1 MTNRKNNTKKN
12 NNGTARKAATRGVSK
27 SKRGSYRKSSTQR
40 RQQLLSQAARK
51 AFDAFHPSHLPL
63 PVPTAPYLTVR
74 SRVVITTNKTLTVVG
89 PVEDVLGNSE
99 AWSNVCAFGF
109 NHDTVLGSTGT
120 VQYYTFNPPASDAAT
135 DWEVTPAAYSFQVAC
150 TDSLTSASGV
160 TYIGRLKTTL
170 SQPTGDDTRTAQ
182 NLADAIVQYSNP
194 KCLSNAKLAMNAQQ
208 VNLMPGNMSELTDFR
223 EMNIHANNPSTMWGS
238 NSNQAARNFAGFK
251 PGYIYNP
258 YNKELV
264 VTIAM
269 EWRVRLAPNNPM
281 HQSMTHYPPTHPNV
295 WHALAKAADST
306 AHGVEDV
313 GALGAA
319 GYLASSAAGEGG
331 LMGAFDSAMGAVGGL
346 LPEIGSAAASA
357 AEFAPLL
364 LL

>member
-1 MTNRKNNTKKN
+1 MTKCKNNTKKN
-12 NNGTARKAATRGVSK
+12 NGTTRKAATRGISK
-27 SKRGSYRKSSTQR
+27 SKRGSTRKSGTKG

-74 SRVVITTNKTLTVVG
+74 SRAVITTNKTLTLLG
-89 PVEDVLGNSE
+89 PVEDAIGNSD
-99 AWSNVCAFGF
+99 AWANICAFGADAATVIGTGTF
-109 NHDTVLGSTGT
+109 QHDT
-120 VQYYTFNPPASDAAT
+120 YNPPATDAPS
-135 DWEVTPAAYSFQVAC
+135 DWEVAPAAFSFQVAC
-150 TDSLTSASGV
+150 TDALTAASGV

-170 SQPTGDDTRTAQ
+170 SQPDTNDSRTVQ
-182 NLADAIVQYSNP
+182 ELANAIVQYSNP
-194 KCLSNAKLAMNAQQ
+194 KCLSNAKLAMTAQQ
-208 VNLMPGNMSELTDFR
+208 VNLMPGNMAELTDFR
-223 EMNIHANNPSTMWGS
+223 EMRISSSGSSVWASSGAN
-238 NSNQAARNFAGFK
+238 AARNFAGFK

-264 VTIAM
+264 VTVAM
-269 EWRVRLAPNNPM
+269 EWRVRLSPHNPM
-281 HQSMTHYPPTHPNV
+281 HQSMTHYPPTNPSV
-295 WHALAKAADST
+295 WHAIAKAADST

-319 GYLASSAAGEGG
+319 GYLATSAAGEGG

-346 LPEIGSAAASA
+346 LPELGSVAASA

>member
-1 MTNRKNNTKKN
+1 MTKCKNTTKKN
-12 NNGTARKAATRGVSK
+12 NGTTRKAATRGVSK
-27 SKRGSYRKSSTQR
+27 SKRGSYRKPGTKG

-74 SRVVITTNKTLTVVG
+74 SRVVVTTNKTLTFVG
-89 PVEDVLGNSE
+89 PVEGAIGGSE
-99 AWSNVCAFGF
+99 SWQNICAIGMDA
-109 NHDTVLGSTGT
+109 NTVLGSGS
-120 VQYYTFNPPASDAAT
+120 VQYTTFNPPATDVET
-135 DWEVTPAAYSFQVAC
+135 DWELTPAACSFQVAC

-160 TYIGRLKTTL
+160 SYLGRLKTTL
-170 SQPTGDDTRTAQ
+170 SQPAGDDTRTGQ
-182 NLADAIVQYSNP
+182 DLANNIVQYSNP
-194 KCLSNAKLAMNAQQ
+194 KCLSNAKLAMSAQQ
-208 VNLMPGNMSELTDFR
+208 VNLLPGNMAELTDFR
-223 EMNIHANNPSTMWGS
+223 EMQALGSSNPLSGWGS
-238 NSNQAARNFAGFK
+238 SGGTAARNFAGFK

-258 YNKELV
+258 YNSELV

-281 HQSMTHYPPTHPNV
+281 HQSMTHYPPTNPSV
-295 WHALAKAADST
+295 WHALSKAADST

-331 LMGAFDSAMGAVGGL
+331 LMGAFDTAMGAVGGL
-346 LPEIGSAAASA
+346 LPELGSVAASA